1 MNRYAGTAAL
11 AKLIMRRD
19 RTRLVIWV
27 YVIAALIAST
37 AYSFKSLYPTREG
50 LAKFGASIASN
61 PTLLAVDGPLFS
73 SDTVGGLT
81 AWRFGGFAAVLAA
94 IMSVLTVV
102 RHTRAEEESGRTEL
116 VAAGVVGRF
125 APLTAA
131 LLVAGAADLGIG
143 ALVALV
149 MILLGTGAT
158 GSLALGAAVAAGGIM
173 FATVAAVAAQL
184 TDGSR
189 AANGIGMAVLGAAF
203 LLRAL
208 GDGSTGGLRFA
219 SWLSPIGWTQQVRP
233 YAGERW
239 WVFGLTVVFAVV
251 LTMVG
256 YALVQRRDV
265 GAGLVPT
272 RLGAANAGRGLA
284 GSLGLAW
291 RLHRGSLYGW
301 SFGFLV
307 VGLVYGGSAKS
318 VSDLLKTSS
327 QLADIV
333 NRMGGTTV
341 ATNAYF
347 TAVLGL
353 AALVASAYG
362 IQAVLR
368 ARSEET
374 ALRAEPL
381 LATTVNRWT
390 YAGGHLLFG
399 LAGVAVLLAAT
410 GLGAGIGYG
419 ASLHDAGQ
427 VPRLVGAA
435 LAQWPAAA
443 VLAGFALA
451 VFGLL
456 PGWTTL
462 AWALLGAFFLLGQL
476 GPVLRLPQVAMDL
489 SPFTHIPHLPGGT
502 ATAEPLVLLTVLA
515 AALVAAG
522 LAGFRRR
529 DIG

>member
-1 MNRYAGTAAL
+1 VNRYAGTAAL
-11 AKLIMRRD
+11 AQLIVRRD
-19 RTRLVIWV
+19 RVRLAIWV
-27 YVIAALIAST
+27 YAIVGLIAST
-37 AYSFKSLYPTREG
+37 AYSFHSLYPTREG

-73 SDTVGGLT
+73 TDTVGGLT

-116 VAAGVVGRF
+116 VGAGVVGRL
-125 APLTAA
+125 APLSAA
-131 LLVAGAADLGIG
+131 LLVAGAADLAIG
-143 ALVALV
+143 ALTAVV
-149 MILLGTGAT
+149 MVLLGTGTT
-158 GSLALGAAVAAGGIM
+158 GSVALGAAVAAGGLM
-173 FATVAAVAAQL
+173 FAAVAAVAAQL

-208 GDGSTGGLRFA
+208 GDGSTGGLRNA

-233 YAGERW
+233 YADERW
-239 WVFGLTVVFAVV
+239 WVLALALAFMLV
-251 LTMVG
+251 LTATG

-265 GAGLVPT
+265 GSGLVPT
-272 RLGAANAGRGLA
+272 RLGPASAGRGLA

-301 SFGFLV
+301 SVGFLII
-307 VGLVYGGSAKS
+307 GAVYGGAASS
-318 VSDLLKTSS
+318 VTDLLKTSS
-327 QLADIV
+327 ELSKII
-333 NRMGGTTV
+333 NRLGGTTV

-374 ALRAEPL
+374 AVRAEPL
-381 LATTVNRWT
+381 LATAVNRWT

-399 LAGVAVLLAAT
+399 LGGTAVLLVMT

-419 ASLHDAGQ
+419 LSVHDAGQ
-427 VPRLVGAA
+427 VPRLIGAG

-443 VLAGFALA
+443 VLAGFAAA

-456 PGWTTL
+456 PQWTTL
-462 AWALLGAFFLLGQL
+462 AWVLLGAVALLGQL
-476 GPVLRLPQVAMDL
+476 GPVLRLPQPVLDL
-489 SPFTHIPHLPGGT
+489 SPFTHVPHLPGGT
-502 ATAEPLVLLTVLA
+502 AAAEPLLLLTLLA
-515 AALVAAG
+515 AVLVTAG